1 MKLQRKM
8 RTGMEERVSAPVS
21 PGNKQSFG
29 VAGRVQ
35 RSGPPIEGDRSQA
48 RDCVALDAQPTR
60 WRRGKEVENAVG
72 ESDVK
77 IGDWSI
83 RLNADSAVA
92 E

>member
-8 RTGMEERVSAPVS
+8 RTGMEERVSTPVS
-21 PGNKQSFG
+21 PGKKQSFG
-29 VAGRVQ
+29 VAGRVL
-35 RSGPPIEGDRSQA
+35 RSRPPIEGDDSQA
-48 RDCVALDAQPTR
+48 RDCVALDAQPKR
-60 WRRGKEVENAVG
+60 WRRGKEAENAAG